1 MPLTLPL
8 DGIYFRKGHFND
20 RLIDNLLTVKVSVVI
35 ITPLGAEEKEL
46 TFTGSDLISVIQALV
61 MTVANL
67 GAARGL
73 QVDRMLGG
81 TLPTGAEQRA
91 LVAQQSALAEPGP

>member
-1 MPLTLPL
+1 MPLTVPL

>member
-46 TFTGSDLISVIQALV
+46 TFTGTDLISVIQALV

>member
-1 MPLTLPL
+1 MPVTLPL

-46 TFTGSDLISVIQALV
+46 TFTGSDLITVIQALV
-61 MTVANL
+61 ATVANL

-81 TLPTGAEQRA
+81 SLPTAAEQRA
-91 LVAQQSALAEPGP
+91 LSAQPSALAEPSA

>member
-1 MPLTLPL
+1 MPLTVPL

-46 TFTGSDLISVIQALV
+46 TFTASDLLTAITALV
-61 MTVANL
+61 DTVANL

-73 QVDRMLGG
+73 AVDRTLGG
-81 TLPTGAEQRA
+81 NLPTAAEQRA
-91 LVAQQSALAEPGP
+91 LRAAPATPGEPGA

>member
-81 TLPTGAEQRA
+81 TLPTGAEQRD